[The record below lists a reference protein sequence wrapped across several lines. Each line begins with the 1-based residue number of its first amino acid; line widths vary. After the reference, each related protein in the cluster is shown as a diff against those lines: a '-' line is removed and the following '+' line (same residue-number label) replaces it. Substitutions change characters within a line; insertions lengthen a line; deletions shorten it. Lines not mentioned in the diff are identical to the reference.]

1 MTLLDLLG
9 LSITVTFIVG
19 IVWLIA
25 RAMFREPIADD
36 PQAEPHGDVPHTG
49 GRS

>member
-9 LSITVTFIVG
+9 ISITVTFLGG

-25 RAMFREPIADD
+25 RAMFRKPITEDCM
-36 PQAEPHGDVPHTG
+36 AEPHGDVPHTG